1 MKYVVN
7 LNQLFTTID
16 TLMTKWYGNLRL
28 SELNENPESGWIY
41 YNVWGDGSYSE
52 EMEQPPFTLKIENGE
67 VTNIY
72 SNYHPPKFK
81 QLDRLV
87 EKTDDILISYFK
99 KKFDIP
105 FSEDVR
111 LLRVVGRF

>member
-1 MKYVVN
+1 
-7 LNQLFTTID
+7 
-16 TLMTKWYGNLRL
+16 MTKWYGNLRL

-99 KKFDIP
+99 KRISLSVHTSLHPRSTKP
-105 FSEDVR
+105 ASRKESQ
-111 LLRVVGRF
+111 LPSTRVGY